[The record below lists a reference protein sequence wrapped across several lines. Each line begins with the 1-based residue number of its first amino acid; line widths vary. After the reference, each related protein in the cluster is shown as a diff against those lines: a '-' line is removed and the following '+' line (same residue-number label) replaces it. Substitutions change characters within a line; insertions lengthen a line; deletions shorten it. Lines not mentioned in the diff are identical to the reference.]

1 MELKQKITKKD
12 KIGKKNVKIVHKN
25 SKCSNCGMSP
35 IEGIRYICITC
46 QTYELCSS
54 CEKKYG
60 EKHGHQLLMLR
71 RPDDLEK
78 YKDYIFKKKD
88 LKKIDEIEKE
98 KKFDITKCSSTCKNL
113 KEIYTTRNNNNF
125 IPIEI
130 ILKNN
135 GNEQWP
141 SPCFFSCNEEES
153 DVKGERIKL
162 SKCKGLAGEEC
173 KIKFKII
180 LKNIKKTGT
189 YKSVWQL
196 KNENGEVFG
205 QKFLFVIKDIF
216 EREIKLKEDVKDKK
230 NEEKNEEKKDYRD
243 DLEEGV
249 NEIKKKYDVFST
261 SRIRNALIRTKGN
274 KENAIKTLFTEQK
287 KNNY

>member
-98 KKFDITKCSSTCKNL
+98 NKFDITKCSSTCKNL
-113 KEIYTTRNNNNF
+113 KEI
-125 IPIEI
+125 
-130 ILKNN
+130 L
-135 GNEQWP
+135 
-141 SPCFFSCNEEES
+141 
-153 DVKGERIKL
+153 
-162 SKCKGLAGEEC
+162 
-173 KIKFKII
+173 
-180 LKNIKKTGT
+180 
-189 YKSVWQL
+189 
-196 KNENGEVFG
+196 
-205 QKFLFVIKDIF
+205 
-216 EREIKLKEDVKDKK
+216 
-230 NEEKNEEKKDYRD
+230 
-243 DLEEGV
+243 
-249 NEIKKKYDVFST
+249 
-261 SRIRNALIRTKGN
+261 
-274 KENAIKTLFTEQK
+274 
-287 KNNY
+287 